1 MKTRTAL
8 TVALLCGAAAEVRAQ
23 GVHRVVGDDV
33 WNATRDFAAVWTSP
47 FRGTG
52 KDYLIVGGVLAGAA
66 ALSPVDDEVDRWA
79 IRNRDRGFLD
89 AIRPF
94 RRGGKLYSINELG
107 PYVAGLYVVGV
118 ATRHRGIRDGIFG
131 CVAAYGANTT
141 IRHQAVYRLI
151 GRDRPETI
159 KNPFDP
165 GVTPTPPAQ
174 QGDQYDFAIPSK
186 GWGQHSFPGGHVA
199 TMATC
204 ASFLS
209 HRFEMGAVEPVLAG
223 LVTVMGIGR
232 LADRGHWLSDQV
244 VGTAFG
250 FAVGREVA
258 HRQLK
263 RLAKAKAKASDAGPV
278 ASPADTTTPSSGP
291 FTGRGAQDGTVLM
304 GWQIRF

>member
-1 MKTRTAL
+1 MHRGKWAL
-8 TVALLCGAAAEVRAQ
+8 SCALVALGVGPSGAAAQSVVRI
-23 GVHRVVGDDV
+23 VGSDV
-33 WNATRDFAAVWTSP
+33 RHAVEDFAAVWTSP
-47 FRGTG
+47 LRGSAR
-52 KDYLIVGGVLAGAA
+52 DYAIVGGVLAAA
-66 ALSPVDDEVDRWA
+66 AAVSPLDDEVDRWA
-79 IRNRDRGFLD
+79 IRNRDRGALD

-118 ATRHRGIRDGIFG
+118 AIDNRNIRDGIFG
-131 CVAAYGANTT
+131 CAAAYAANTT

-151 GRDRPETI
+151 GRDRPEVQ
-159 KNPFDP
+159 KNPNDP

-174 QGDQYDFAIPSK
+174 HGDQYDFDIPAN

-209 HRFEMGAVEPVLAG
+209 HRFELGVVEPVLAG
-223 LVTVMGIGR
+223 LVTIMGVGR

-244 VGTAFG
+244 VGSAFG

-258 HRQLK
+258 RRQLK
-263 RLAKAKAKASDAGPV
+263 RRARAAATDDARAGAASGEATS
-278 ASPADTTTPSSGP
+278 SPFSAA
-291 FTGRGAQDGTVLM
+291 GAQPGSVLL
-304 GWQIRF
+304 GWQLRF